1 MENIQS
7 NLLESIKEQLHEK
20 YLPKG
25 AVRLVYHHYA
35 FGSQVQELLQSIG
48 NASRLDTEVVETAQL
63 AAWFYLYG
71 LSEQYDAPET
81 GGIALAKETLSGI
94 GFPSERIDQVT
105 ACILPLSGTVPAKTA
120 GSQLL
125 RDAFSVQHFAVKIQ
139 QGHAGWRLERELC
152 LREKLTDDQWLQ
164 WLLRQMLEVKFFF
177 PYTRIQYETTLTQNI
192 IKIKERLEEKQQ
204 YLFSANG
211 NAEMR
216 YYDLPGRNPGRI
228 VQTYYRTNFNNHI
241 HLNAIAD
248 NKAHIMISVNAIL
261 ISVVISIATYRNIT
275 QTHPMVLLPVII
287 FLVTGMASL
296 IFSVLAARPRVTML
310 NSGVQDFARIKKN
323 LMYFGNFVALNVD
336 QYEQAMEELFRQ
348 PHELYANMTRDLY
361 YLGKVLDK
369 KYRFLYYSYNIFL
382 IGFIATV
389 LAFLATLV

>member
-1 MENIQS
+1 MEDIRTNI
-7 NLLESIKEQLHEK
+7 LESIKEQLHEI
-20 YLPKG
+20 YLRKG
-25 AVRLVYHHYA
+25 EVRMAYHHYA
-35 FGSQVQELLQSIG
+35 FGSEVQELLKNIG
-48 NASRLDTEVVETAQL
+48 AASRQSTEVIETAQL
-63 AAWFYLYG
+63 SAWFYLYG
-71 LSEQYDAPET
+71 FSEQYTAPEEGAAT
-81 GGIALAKETLSGI
+81 LARATLSAI
-94 GFPSERIDQVT
+94 AYPPDEIEKVC
-105 ACILPLSGTVPAKTA
+105 ACIWPLSGNSAAKTA
-120 GSQLL
+120 ESQLL
-125 RDAFSVQHFAVKIQ
+125 RDAFNVQHFAVKIQ

-164 WLLRQMLEVKFFF
+164 WLLRQMLAVQFFF
-177 PYTRIQYETTLTQNI
+177 PFTRMNYETALTQNI
-192 IKIKERLEEKQQ
+192 LKIKERLEEKQQ
-204 YLFSANG
+204 YVFSANG

-216 YYDLPGRNPGRI
+216 YYDLPGKNPGRI
-228 VQTYYRTNFNNHI
+228 VQTFFRTNFNNHI

-261 ISVVISIATYRNIT
+261 LSVVISIATYRNIT
-275 QTHPMVLLPVII
+275 QTHPMVLMPVII

-310 NSGVQDFARIKKN
+310 NNKLQDMTQIKRN
-323 LMYFGNFVALNVD
+323 MIFFGNFVSLNLD
-336 QYEQAMEELFRQ
+336 QYEHAMDELFRQ